1 MTRTLVPW
9 TTSPSRLFE
18 SLRREMNELMDQFFG
33 SDGGTD
39 LTVWFA
45 PRMNLA
51 ETDQAFEVTVD
62 LPGMKPEDFSVELKE
77 GQLWITGERRQ
88 ETEEK
93 GKTYHR
99 VERQY
104 GRFQRVIPLPAAVNP
119 EKIEAQY
126 KDGVLHI
133 TLPKDETAQPKR
145 IPVKT

>member
-9 TTSPSRLFE
+9 TASPTRLFE

-33 SDGGTD
+33 SENGSEWN
-39 LTVWFA
+39 LWFA
-45 PRMNLA
+45 PRINVA
-51 ETDQAFEVTVD
+51 ETDAAFEVSVD

-104 GRFQRVIPLPAAVNP
+104 GRFQRVIPLPAAVNA
-119 EKIEAQY
+119 EKIEAEY
-126 KDGVLHI
+126 KDGVLRI
-133 TLPKDETAQPKR
+133 TLPKDESAQPKR

>member
-1 MTRTLVPW
+1 
-9 TTSPSRLFE
+9 
-18 SLRREMNELMDQFFG
+18 
-33 SDGGTD
+33 
-39 LTVWFA
+39 
-45 PRMNLA
+45 
-51 ETDQAFEVTVD
+51 
-62 LPGMKPEDFSVELKE
+62 LKE

-88 ETEEK
+88 ESEEK

-119 EKIEAQY
+119 EKIDAEY

>member
-39 LTVWFA
+39 LTFWFA

>member
-1 MTRTLVPW
+1 
-9 TTSPSRLFE
+9 
-18 SLRREMNELMDQFFG
+18 MNELMDQFFG

-39 LTVWFA
+39 LTFWFA

>member
-1 MTRTLVPW
+1 
-9 TTSPSRLFE
+9 
-18 SLRREMNELMDQFFG
+18 MNELMDQFFG
-33 SDGGTD
+33 SDSGTE
-39 LTVWFA
+39 LGLWFA
-45 PRMNLA
+45 PRVNVA
-51 ETDQAFEVTVD
+51 ETDTAFEVSVD

-77 GQLWITGERRQ
+77 GHLWITGERRQ

-119 EKIEAQY
+119 DKIEAEY
-126 KDGVLHI
+126 KDGVLRI
-133 TLPKDETAQPKR
+133 TLPKDESAQPKR

>member
-9 TTSPSRLFE
+9 TASPTRLFE

-33 SDGGTD
+33 GENGTE
-39 LTVWFA
+39 LGLWFA
-45 PRMNLA
+45 PRVNVA
-51 ETDQAFEVTVD
+51 ETDTAFEVSVD

-77 GQLWITGERRQ
+77 GHLWITGERRQ

-119 EKIEAQY
+119 DKIEAEY
-126 KDGVLHI
+126 KDGVLRI
-133 TLPKDETAQPKR
+133 TLPKDESAQPKR

>member
-1 MTRTLVPW
+1 
-9 TTSPSRLFE
+9 
-18 SLRREMNELMDQFFG
+18 MNELMDQFFG
-33 SDGGTD
+33 SDGGTEFA
-39 LTVWFA
+39 LWFA
-45 PRMNLA
+45 PRVNLA

-62 LPGMKPEDFSVELKE
+62 LPGMKPEEFSVELKE

-88 ETEEK
+88 ESEEK

-119 EKIEAQY
+119 EKIEAEY

-145 IPVKT
+145 IPIKT

>member
-9 TTSPSRLFE
+9 TTSPTRLFE

-39 LTVWFA
+39 LTLWFA
-45 PRMNLA
+45 PRINLA
-51 ETDQAFEVTVD
+51 ETDQEFEVTVD

-119 EKIEAQY
+119 DKIEAQY

>member
-1 MTRTLVPW
+1 
-9 TTSPSRLFE
+9 
-18 SLRREMNELMDQFFG
+18 MNELMDQFFG
-33 SDGGTD
+33 SDGGTE
-39 LTVWFA
+39 LALWFA
-45 PRMNLA
+45 PRINLA

-62 LPGMKPEDFSVELKE
+62 LPGMKPEEFSVELKE

-88 ETEEK
+88 ESEEK

-119 EKIEAQY
+119 DKIEAEY
-126 KDGVLHI
+126 KDCVLHI

-145 IPVKT
+145 IPIKT

>member
-9 TTSPSRLFE
+9 TASPTRLFE
-18 SLRREMNELMDQFFG
+18 TLRREMNELMDQFFG
-33 SDGGTD
+33 NDNLPEWGA
-39 LTVWFA
+39 WFA
-45 PRMNLA
+45 PRCNVA
-51 ETDQAFEVTVD
+51 ETDTAFEISVD
-62 LPGMKPEDFSVELKE
+62 LPGMKPDDFSVELKE
-77 GQLWITGERRQ
+77 GQLWISGERRQ

-119 EKIEAQY
+119 DKIEAEY
-126 KDGVLHI
+126 KDGVLRI
-133 TLPKDETAQPKR
+133 TLPKDESAQPKR

>member
-9 TTSPSRLFE
+9 TASPTRVFDV
-18 SLRREMNELMDQFFG
+18 LRREMNELMDQFL
-33 SDGGTD
+33 GGEAGNE
-39 LTVWFA
+39 LAVWFA
-45 PRMNLA
+45 PRINLA
-51 ETDQAFEVTVD
+51 ETDDAFEITVD
-62 LPGMKPEDFSVELKE
+62 LPGMKPEDFAVELKE

-104 GRFQRVIPLPAAVNP
+104 GRFQRVIPLPGSVNP

-126 KDGVLHI
+126 KDGVLQI
-133 TLPKDETAQPKR
+133 KLPKDEAAQPKR
-145 IPVKT
+145 IPVKA

>member
-9 TTSPSRLFE
+9 TTTPSRLFE

-33 SDGGTD
+33 SDGGTEFA
-39 LTVWFA
+39 LWFA
-45 PRMNLA
+45 PRVNLA

-62 LPGMKPEDFSVELKE
+62 LPGMKPEEFSVELKE

-88 ETEEK
+88 ESEEK

-119 EKIEAQY
+119 EKIEAEY